1 MLFNVLAVAMVVWS
15 IQLLRSV
22 KEESLL
28 LCTDLGIQLTR
39 RPFIGSAQSVFVEH
53 HKVEDVILN
62 EGITFAAVQT
72 YLAFIMRVSF
82 DEPRAPSSIGIKCGA
97 RPATAGQRN
106 HDRGLQRPRRLAR
119 RPHQHPPPRPR
130 RHV

>member
-1 MLFNVLAVAMVVWS
+1 MVVWS
-15 IQLLRSV
+15 ILLLRSV

-39 RPFIGSAQSVFVEH
+39 RPFLGSAQSVFVEH

-72 YLAFIMRVSF
+72 YLAFIMRVS
-82 DEPRAPSSIGIKCGA
+82 
-97 RPATAGQRN
+97 
-106 HDRGLQRPRRLAR
+106 
-119 RPHQHPPPRPR
+119 
-130 RHV
+130 